1 MISSQILP
9 DQSPISGLDAQRALY
24 VPVGLASPLWFV
36 FAGAASAGVA
46 YWWLNRWREATNL
59 EALLAPRTIG
69 PEPEVVILEA
79 EPAVETPEPVT
90 AEPVVGQTAEPALE
104 PVVEAVPAKPK
115 PSARRVS
122 SESDPA

>member
-9 DQSPISGLDAQRALY
+9 DQSPVSGLDAQRALY
-24 VPVGLASPLWFV
+24 VPLGLASPLWFV

-59 EALLAPRTIG
+59 EALMAPPTAK
-69 PEPEVVILEA
+69 PEPQVVILEA
-79 EPAVETPEPVT
+79 EPETV
-90 AEPVVGQTAEPALE
+90 EPVVAEIAEPAPELE
-104 PVVEAVPAKPK
+104 PVVEAAVDAVPPKPK
-115 PSARRVS
+115 SPARRVS